1 MLFFFLFL
9 LFSASR
15 MTIHW
20 RDAAAAG
27 GTRGGATFE
36 EEEEESEEEDAAA
49 VAATPPPARS
59 PNAAFPAPPLAF
71 AMAPALEAMA
81 AAETAKALESFGFD
95 GVFGFGCEG
104 KKGRRVEEVGSAPID
119 RK

>member
-1 MLFFFLFL
+1 
-9 LFSASR
+9 
-15 MTIHW
+15 
-20 RDAAAAG
+20 
-27 GTRGGATFE
+27 
-36 EEEEESEEEDAAA
+36 
-49 VAATPPPARS
+49 
-59 PNAAFPAPPLAF
+59 
-71 AMAPALEAMA
+71 MAPALEAMA

>member
-1 MLFFFLFL
+1 MLH
-9 LFSASR
+9 SR
-15 MTIHW
+15 A
-20 RDAAAAG
+20 AAAAG
-27 GTRGGATFE
+27 GMRGAGAFSREPRPSELE
-36 EEEEESEEEDAAA
+36 EAA
-49 VAATPPPARS
+49 AATPPPARS
-59 PNAAFPAPPLAF
+59 PNAAFPAPPPAF
-71 AMAPALEAMA
+71 AMVPALEAMA